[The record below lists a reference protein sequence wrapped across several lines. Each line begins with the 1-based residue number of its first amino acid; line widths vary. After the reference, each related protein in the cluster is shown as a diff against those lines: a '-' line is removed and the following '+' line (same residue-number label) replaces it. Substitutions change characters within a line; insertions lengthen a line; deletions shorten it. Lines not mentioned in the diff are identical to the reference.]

1 MTPPWTA
8 RSSATRAGGGS
19 WRSRGFTL
27 IELLIIVALIGTL
40 AALAVPAWHAM
51 RERARVAKAI
61 GDIRAIQTDVLG
73 YEATHQTTPPDL
85 AAIGRG
91 TLRDPWGNP
100 YRYLSFAHAAP
111 TPPGGGKSGR
121 GRPAVPPG
129 ARLDRF
135 LVPINSTYDLYS
147 MGPDGETSPPLT
159 APQSLDDV
167 VRANDG
173 AYLGLARSY

>member
-1 MTPPWTA
+1 MMWSRP
-8 RSSATRAGGGS
+8 
-19 WRSRGFTL
+19 RGFTL
-27 IELLIIVALIGTL
+27 IELLIIVSLIGTL
-40 AALAVPAWHAM
+40 AGLAVPAWHAI
-51 RERARVAKAI
+51 RERAQIATAI
-61 GDIRAIQTDVLG
+61 EDIRAIQTDVLG
-73 YEATHQTTPPDL
+73 YEATHQITPPNL

-91 TLRDPWGNP
+91 ALRDPWGNA

-111 TPPGGGKSGR
+111 TPPGGGTSGR
-121 GRPAVPPG
+121 GKPAVPPG

-147 MGPDGETSPPLT
+147 TGPDGQTSPPLT

-173 AYLGLARSY
+173 AFLGPARSY